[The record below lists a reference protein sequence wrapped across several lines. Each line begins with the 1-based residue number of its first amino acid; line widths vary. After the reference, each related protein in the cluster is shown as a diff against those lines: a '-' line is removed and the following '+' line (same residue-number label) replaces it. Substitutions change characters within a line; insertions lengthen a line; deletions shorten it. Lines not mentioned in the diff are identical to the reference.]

1 MPKRGIAGPF
11 HRCNETSVK
20 QSEVVRRA
28 LMPSKGLPM
37 PSDVSEKR
45 SLQEPSPCS
54 VDRMLAFAA
63 LLAAVER
70 GDARETIEARARL
83 RALGVTVRFEE
94 VAP

>member
-1 MPKRGIAGPF
+1 
-11 HRCNETSVK
+11 
-20 QSEVVRRA
+20 
-28 LMPSKGLPM
+28 
-37 PSDVSEKR
+37 
-45 SLQEPSPCS
+45 
-54 VDRMLAFAA
+54 MLAFAA